1 MFPFVSLPTV
11 WGPSASLRT
20 LSTMCGRYAATANP
34 DELVEEFEVEQDR
47 TGDPSRSI
55 LKNPQSPPA
64 GAPDWNLAPSKQ
76 APVVLARVPRD
87 TDESYAAGAGPVR
100 QLRLL
105 TWGLV
110 PSWSK
115 DTKIG
120 MRMINARAE
129 SVLEKS
135 SFAKAAASRRCL
147 VPAQGWYEWQKSPV
161 TTDAKGNPRKQPFFM
176 HRADGDVV
184 AFAGLYEFW
193 RDREIHDQDD
203 PQAWLTTFTI
213 ITTEAEPG
221 LDRIHDRQPLVLER
235 ADWSTWLDPGLTD
248 PAEVGHL
255 LAFAQPG
262 RFEAYPVGTAVS
274 SNRSNGPQLIVPAGL
289 AELDGVVDPMTGEII
304 GGGDVVPP
312 VETTGGANPA

>member
-1 MFPFVSLPTV
+1 
-11 WGPSASLRT
+11 
-20 LSTMCGRYAATANP
+20 MCGRYAATANP

-47 TGDPSRSI
+47 TAEPARSI

-64 GAPDWNLAPSKQ
+64 GTPDFNLAPSKQ
-76 APVVLARVPRD
+76 APVVLTRAPRA
-87 TDESYAAGAGPVR
+87 TSGQAAPATSEGHADGPAPVR

-110 PSWSK
+110 PSWAK

-129 SVLEKS
+129 SVLEKG

-161 TTDAKGNPRKQPFFM
+161 STDAKGNPRKQPFYM

-193 RDREIHDQDD
+193 RDREIADGDD

-213 ITTEAEPG
+213 ITTEAEAG

-235 ADWSTWLDPGLTD
+235 EDWSTWLDPSLSD
-248 PAEVGHL
+248 PDEVARL
-255 LAFAQPG
+255 LAFSAPG

-274 SNRSNGPQLIVPAGL
+274 SNRSNGPQLIEPAGID
-289 AELDGVVDPMTGEII
+289 ELDGVVDPLTGEII
-304 GGGDVVPP
+304 GGDAQASPA
-312 VETTGGANPA
+312 ETVGGPNPA

>member
-1 MFPFVSLPTV
+1 M
-11 WGPSASLRT
+11 GRSASLRT

-47 TGDPSRSI
+47 TSEPARSI
-55 LKNPQSPPA
+55 LKNPQSPPP
-64 GAPDWNLAPSKQ
+64 GTPDFNLAPSKQ
-76 APVVLARVPRD
+76 APVVLTRAPRP
-87 TDESYAAGAGPVR
+87 TEVATGQPTPKEGYAGDPPPVR

-110 PSWSK
+110 PSWAK

-129 SVLEKS
+129 SVLEKG

-161 TTDAKGNPRKQPFFM
+161 STDAKGNPRKQPFYM

-193 RDREIHDQDD
+193 RDREIADGDD
-203 PQAWLTTFTI
+203 PEAWLTTFTI
-213 ITTEAEPG
+213 ITTEAEAG

-235 ADWSTWLDPGLTD
+235 EDWSTWLDPSVTGQD
-248 PAEVGHL
+248 EVARL
-255 LAFAQPG
+255 LAFSAPG

-274 SNRSNGPQLIVPAGL
+274 SNRSNGPQLIEPAGID
-289 AELDGVVDPMTGEII
+289 ELDGVVDPMTGEII
-304 GGGDVVPP
+304 GGGARTTADV
-312 VETTGGANPA
+312 TGGGPNPA